1 MKHNK
6 KRNTAF
12 LYETLVRELTISV
25 VNKDVVRKRK
35 IVSIMKEF
43 FRRDTTLGLEL
54 ELYRT
59 LYETTDVN
67 EMTAEKLLLEV
78 KRVYSALNQ
87 EEAFEQQ
94 SQLIGTIN
102 RELGKDTFTTFV
114 PNYKDLATIAQ
125 IFDTRTTIKRRT
137 LLENKVLS
145 KMNSSVEALTENT
158 KPIDNIVYQTFVKKF
173 NDQYS
178 QTLREEQ
185 NNLLSAY
192 IVSFSDNGVALK
204 MFLNEELAR
213 LKNVVGDSRSLNEIS
228 GDTMMLAKTNKV
240 MATLNGFSQRQIDRD
255 MLMQIMKIQEL
266 AAEISS

>member
-145 KMNSSVEALTENT
+145 KMNSSVEANQLIILFIR
-158 KPIDNIVYQTFVKKF
+158 P
-173 NDQYS
+173 S
-178 QTLREEQ
+178 
-185 NNLLSAY
+185 
-192 IVSFSDNGVALK
+192 
-204 MFLNEELAR
+204 
-213 LKNVVGDSRSLNEIS
+213 
-228 GDTMMLAKTNKV
+228 
-240 MATLNGFSQRQIDRD
+240 
-255 MLMQIMKIQEL
+255 
-266 AAEISS
+266 

>member
-12 LYETLVRELTISV
+12 LYETLVRELTAAV
-25 VNKDVVRKRK
+25 VNKDTTRKRK

-43 FRRDTTLGLEL
+43 FSRDTTLGLEL

-59 LYETTDVN
+59 LYETTGVD

-78 KRVYSALNQ
+78 KRVYMALNQ
-87 EEAFEQQ
+87 EEVFDQQ
-94 SQLIGTIN
+94 SQLVGTIN
-102 RELGKDTFTTFV
+102 RELGKDTFNTFV

-125 IFDTRTTIKRRT
+125 IFSKRTAIKKRT
-137 LLENKVLS
+137 LLENKVLY
-145 KMNSSVEALTENT
+145 KMHSSAEPLVENL
-158 KPIDNIVYQTFVKKF
+158 KPIDNVVYKTFVKKF

-192 IVSFSDNGVALK
+192 IVSFSDNGAALK
-204 MFLNEELAR
+204 MFLNDELSR
-213 LKNVVGDSRSLNEIS
+213 LKDVIGNSRSLNEVAS
-228 GDTMMLAKTNKV
+228 DSVMLEKTNKV
-240 MATLNGFSQRQIDRD
+240 METLESFSQRQIDRD
-255 MLMQIMKIQEL
+255 MLKQVMKIQEL
-266 AAEISS
+266 AAEIDS

>member
-102 RELGKDTFTTFV
+102 RELGKDTFNTFL
-114 PNYKDLATIAQ
+114 PN
-125 IFDTRTTIKRRT
+125 
-137 LLENKVLS
+137 
-145 KMNSSVEALTENT
+145 
-158 KPIDNIVYQTFVKKF
+158 
-173 NDQYS
+173 
-178 QTLREEQ
+178 
-185 NNLLSAY
+185 
-192 IVSFSDNGVALK
+192 
-204 MFLNEELAR
+204 
-213 LKNVVGDSRSLNEIS
+213 
-228 GDTMMLAKTNKV
+228 
-240 MATLNGFSQRQIDRD
+240 
-255 MLMQIMKIQEL
+255 
-266 AAEISS
+266 

>member
-25 VNKDVVRKRK
+25 VNKDIDRKRK

-78 KRVYSALNQ
+78 KRVYMALNQ
-87 EEAFEQQ
+87 EEVFDQQ

-102 RELGKDTFTTFV
+102 RELGKDTFSTFV

-125 IFDTRTTIKRRT
+125 IFDTRTAIKRRT
-137 LLENKVLS
+137 LLENNILR
-145 KMNSSVEALTENT
+145 KMHSSSEPLTENA
-158 KPIDNIVYQTFVKKF
+158 KPIDNIVYKTFVKKF
-173 NDQYS
+173 ND
-178 QTLREEQ
+178 
-185 NNLLSAY
+185 
-192 IVSFSDNGVALK
+192 K
-204 MFLNEELAR
+204 
-213 LKNVVGDSRSLNEIS
+213 
-228 GDTMMLAKTNKV
+228 
-240 MATLNGFSQRQIDRD
+240 
-255 MLMQIMKIQEL
+255 
-266 AAEISS
+266 